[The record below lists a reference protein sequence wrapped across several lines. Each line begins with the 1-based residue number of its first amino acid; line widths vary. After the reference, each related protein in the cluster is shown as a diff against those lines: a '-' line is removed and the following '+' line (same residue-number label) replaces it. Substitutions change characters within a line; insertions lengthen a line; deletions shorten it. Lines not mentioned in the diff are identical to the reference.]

1 MSNMFETLS
10 AENETSAFAKMTPE
24 EHAEYCSHLD
34 YLDTVNG
41 SPTMD
46 ENPA

>member
-1 MSNMFETLS
+1 MSNTFECLS
-10 AENETSAFAKMTPE
+10 AENETHSFAKMTPE
-24 EHAEYCSHLD
+24 EHAEYCAHLD

-41 SPTMD
+41 APVMD